1 MLFILIIQDRDPKAR
16 LFCLSCAK
24 TKPKTHHFTDTS
36 LVRFSWQEFV
46 DNYRTFAA
54 DIDSDIKRV
63 RKLLDKLMIDS
74 EFVEP

>member
-1 MLFILIIQDRDPKAR
+1 MRFNKQIVLFLNN
-16 LFCLSCAK
+16 
-24 TKPKTHHFTDTS
+24 
-36 LVRFSWQEFV
+36 SWQEFV

-63 RKLLDKLMIDS
+63 RELLDKLMIDS